1 MNSAIKIIKRVK
13 PENLTEVPAGQE
25 ERAGPPSTREMIRTV
40 KSWIGDLHQRRRD
53 EELASS
59 AFRKMRM
66 TLP

>member
-1 MNSAIKIIKRVK
+1 MNSAVKIIKRVK
-13 PENLTEVPAGQE
+13 RENLTEVRAGQD
-25 ERAGPPSTREMIRTV
+25 ERAGPPSTREMMETV
-40 KSWIGDLHQRRRD
+40 KGWIADLHQRRRD